1 MYDRAY
7 GRLRPFLIPRV
18 LRMIMDFVVLGMF
31 SVDLRSFWGSLGLLF
46 ARLGVLLG
54 ARGGC
59 QGALRGFLGPLVGLF
74 GAILSSQTDL
84 ASFWGAL

>member
-1 MYDRAY
+1 
-7 GRLRPFLIPRV
+7 
-18 LRMIMDFVVLGMF
+18 MIMAFAVLGVF
-31 SVDLRSFWGSLGLLF
+31 SVVLRSFWGSLGLPF

-59 QGALRGFLGPLVGLF
+59 QGALGGFLGPLLGLF